1 MDLTKVDRLVG
12 WFGEKAY
19 KPEFAGILGNLITG
33 ISKEVEKAL
42 HRHILVASRTVTID
56 IDRHDDSIFLKG
68 YPITSVVSIKNDSS
82 RLFSSGTVVDPILYY
97 VDLENGI
104 VSFDF
109 ELLWGPGALQI
120 EYTGG
125 MAANIDAFIA
135 AFEDITLA
143 IDQQVFY
150 EFQRKDNPGLTN
162 QNPSDYGGGSQY
174 FVDPEWAEKHGEFM
188 PKLFKAIDW
197 HMCKVRAW

>member
-1 MDLTKVDRLVG
+1 MDLTKVDRLIG

-19 KPEFAGILGNLITG
+19 KPEYSRILGNMIAG
-33 ISKEVEKAL
+33 ISVDVEKAL
-42 HRHILVASRTVTID
+42 RRHILVVARTVQVD
-56 IDRHDDSIFLKG
+56 IDRHDTSIFLKG
-68 YPITSVVSIKNDSS
+68 YPNVVVTSIKNDSS
-82 RLFSSGTVVDPILYY
+82 RAFGSGTVVDPALYY
-97 VDLENGI
+97 VDSENGI

-109 ELLWGPGALQI
+109 ELLWGPGALEI

-125 MAANIDAFIA
+125 MAADVDAFIA

-143 IDQQVFY
+143 IDQQVYY

-174 FVDPEWAEKHGEFM
+174 FVDSDWAEKHGETL
-188 PKLFKAIDW
+188 PKLFKAIQKN
-197 HMCKVRAW
+197 MCKVRAW